1 MSSSRY
7 IFNNEDFEKLTA
19 SLLYIS
25 TSKYEMTGRAFPIS
39 ITSLSLSTLRR
50 AGDSSRWKAKYQVSE
65 GDLIIIPPDMEHTE
79 LSFDCYPLEY
89 IAVGVSGI
97 AFRDNKTWNGSLSAI
112 MEQIR
117 SFCPSCFSYWR
128 RRKNRRPVTAHL
140 PGSSGC
146 PADPPCPEA
155 GASSGSL
162 HPVQDDKGVQ
172 SD

>member
-1 MSSSRY
+1 
-7 IFNNEDFEKLTA
+7 
-19 SLLYIS
+19 
-25 TSKYEMTGRAFPIS
+25 
-39 ITSLSLSTLRR
+39 
-50 AGDSSRWKAKYQVSE
+50 
-65 GDLIIIPPDMEHTE
+65 MEHTE

-97 AFRDNKTWNGSLSAI
+97 AFRDNKNLERFFICHYGTDTELLSILLLLLEEAEEQKAGYGSACQAL
-112 MEQIR
+112 
-117 SFCPSCFSYWR
+117 
-128 RRKNRRPVTAHL
+128 
-140 PGSSGC
+140 GC